1 MNFLDRIDNE
11 ELLLVESQHISDT
24 HKLVMET
31 YKSDE
36 VVDISG
42 IPLFEEAL
50 IIFESESRLTNAE
63 RKQLN
68 DISDVGV
75 KFFLDKHDIQS
86 FAIKNGNDVIYITE
100 HKSGNREIKMSLA
113 EWNVFEKMLLDT
125 GIRLVKGRSEIAK
138 FARFMDSASRSV
150 MAPTKIF
157 ISFAMR
163 LMAMTVGVAYS
174 SSIVR
179 GIADA
184 VKRKTGEPLTAVAL
198 DIISGNRLAGDVQK
212 IGGWTVNKLD
222 FLGESIND
230 DELEILNE
238 SIVLLGESK
247 VLQATRTSKAKF
259 ITDGD
264 GDGEKSFVV
273 IRDNEVIHISADK
286 TESKMNLSEWES
298 REKEILE
305 NGGSLVTRHGELKK
319 WGRFVLSTLKWV
331 SITALLAATVAVI
344 VIATTGII
352 PTNIVG
358 QVLYR
363 IGLAGSPKL
372 IDTFKADVSSGAW
385 SLKGDLTQV

>member
-1 MNFLDRIDNE
+1 MNFLDRIDSE
-11 ELLLVESQHISDT
+11 ELLLVESQHISDI

-36 VVDISG
+36 AVDTSG

-86 FAIKNGNDVIYITE
+86 FAIKNGNDIIYITE
-100 HKSGNREIKMSLA
+100 HKSGNREIKMTLA

-125 GIRLVKGRSEIAK
+125 GTRLVKGRSEIAK

-157 ISFAMR
+157 VSFAMR

-174 SSIVR
+174 SAIVR

-198 DIISGNRLAGDVQK
+198 NIISGNRLAGDVQK

-222 FLGESIND
+222 FLGESINEG
-230 DELEILNE
+230 ELKILNE

-264 GDGEKSFVV
+264 GEKSFVV
-273 IRDNEVIHISADK
+273 IRGNEVMHISADK

-331 SITALLAATVAVI
+331 SITVLLAATVAVI

-363 IGLAGSPKL
+363 IGLAG
-372 IDTFKADVSSGAW
+372 
-385 SLKGDLTQV
+385 